1 MKKSHLNF
9 VITNKDFFV
18 KAGRWKDC
26 KSQQTVTEWWDA
38 FLEVIIR
45 DVFLLGSCKIPGIGT
60 ISTKYIEGGFQK
72 QIGPDGKE
80 VIYTVPARMMP
91 YFIPE
96 DDFINDINCVGV
108 TKKYRKRLKEG
119 ALTEHDYER
128 EARANAMDNVSAM
141 YEDRTEQA
149 QEEFQKTLK
158 QKRIDNKRKKL
169 NDEKDE

>member
-1 MKKSHLNF
+1 
-9 VITNKDFFV
+9 
-18 KAGRWKDC
+18 
-26 KSQQTVTEWWDA
+26 
-38 FLEVIIR
+38 
-45 DVFLLGSCKIPGIGT
+45 
-60 ISTKYIEGGFQK
+60 
-72 QIGPDGKE
+72 
-80 VIYTVPARMMP
+80 MMP

-119 ALTEHDYER
+119 ALTERDYER
-128 EARANAMDNVSAM
+128 EARANAMDSVSAM

-149 QEEFQKTLK
+149 QEDFQQTLK